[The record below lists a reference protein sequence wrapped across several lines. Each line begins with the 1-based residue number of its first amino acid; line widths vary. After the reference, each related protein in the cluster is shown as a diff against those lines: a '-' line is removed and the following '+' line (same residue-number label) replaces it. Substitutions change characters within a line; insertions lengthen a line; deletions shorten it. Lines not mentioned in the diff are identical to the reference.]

1 MGYTFCI
8 LSRVLLSFFIIS
20 HLSIILQLFIV
31 LFYILFEGQNSCGQ
45 EVISLDTILRLRELM
60 NSRGWSEYR
69 LAKESK
75 LSMSTISNIFHRGSI
90 PSIPTLETLCN
101 TFGISL
107 GQFFSKGVSFKWSK
121 QKFVCGKIMVK
132 RKIIAKL
139 AVIFLKNGGPN
150 RDRTDDLT
158 DANRTLSQLS
168 YRPILPLFAGFCNKK
183 LIFKFSDFRRIQRKT
198 SPKSWTET
206 RRSMCGHRDANRT
219 LSQLSYRP
227 KY

>member
-1 MGYTFCI
+1 
-8 LSRVLLSFFIIS
+8 
-20 HLSIILQLFIV
+20 
-31 LFYILFEGQNSCGQ
+31 
-45 EVISLDTILRLRELM
+45 
-60 NSRGWSEYR
+60 
-69 LAKESK
+69 
-75 LSMSTISNIFHRGSI
+75 MSTISNIFHRGSI

-132 RKIIAKL
+132 RKITAKL

-168 YRPILPLFAGFCNKK
+168 YRPIQSALSKMKDSCRGH
-183 LIFKFSDFRRIQRKT
+183 SDII
-198 SPKSWTET
+198 
-206 RRSMCGHRDANRT
+206 A
-219 LSQLSYRP
+219 
-227 KY
+227 

>member
-1 MGYTFCI
+1 M
-8 LSRVLLSFFIIS
+8 
-20 HLSIILQLFIV
+20 
-31 LFYILFEGQNSCGQ
+31 
-45 EVISLDTILRLRELM
+45 DTILRLRELM

-132 RKIIAKL
+132 RKMVDLIGIEPTTLRMRTSTRNFFRVFPAVFSCFRSAPLHLWASLTMLFPCGPEQCVVGSVVRNAPSPCRRLSPTGTGSVFHASNCLHCTSVDRIKQVISVLSTAQKL
-139 AVIFLKNGGPN
+139 RDCKQKEAFCSKRLRNLK
-150 RDRTDDLT
+150 RMFMR
-158 DANRTLSQLS
+158 
-168 YRPILPLFAGFCNKK
+168 ILHL
-183 LIFKFSDFRRIQRKT
+183 L
-198 SPKSWTET
+198 
-206 RRSMCGHRDANRT
+206 
-219 LSQLSYRP
+219 
-227 KY
+227 

>member
-1 MGYTFCI
+1 M
-8 LSRVLLSFFIIS
+8 
-20 HLSIILQLFIV
+20 QLFIV

-132 RKIIAKL
+132 RKITAKL
-139 AVIFLKNGGPN
+139 AVIFLVSSLN
-150 RDRTDDLT
+150 RMK
-158 DANRTLSQLS
+158 
-168 YRPILPLFAGFCNKK
+168 AGE
-183 LIFKFSDFRRIQRKT
+183 IRA
-198 SPKSWTET
+198 E
-206 RRSMCGHRDANRT
+206 
-219 LSQLSYRP
+219 RP
-227 KY
+227 KPRESCDSRGLKIPKQ